1 MQAGH
6 LQVMEPSERFDALY
20 EEHAGAVLA
29 YALRRTSPANAD
41 DALAEVMLIAWRR
54 LDEAPVDARAWL
66 LGVTRR
72 VLANQRRGSMRQL
85 ALKDRLSRDAPAER
99 SGQVD
104 EAVLEAL
111 AGLRKGDREVL
122 MLVAW
127 EGLSNREAAAVL
139 GISPKTFGVRIHRA
153 RARLARELEAV
164 DGGRT
169 NSIPAEVL

>member
-1 MQAGH
+1 
-6 LQVMEPSERFDALY
+6 MERSEHFDALY

-29 YALRRTSPANAD
+29 YALRSTSPANAD

-54 LDEAPVDARAWL
+54 LDEAPADARAWL

-85 ALKDRLSRDAPAER
+85 ALRDRLSRDAPAAG
-99 SGQVD
+99 SGHVD

-139 GISPKTFGVRIHRA
+139 GISPKTLGVRVHRA
-153 RARLARELEAV
+153 RARLARALEAV
-164 DGGRT
+164 EGGRT